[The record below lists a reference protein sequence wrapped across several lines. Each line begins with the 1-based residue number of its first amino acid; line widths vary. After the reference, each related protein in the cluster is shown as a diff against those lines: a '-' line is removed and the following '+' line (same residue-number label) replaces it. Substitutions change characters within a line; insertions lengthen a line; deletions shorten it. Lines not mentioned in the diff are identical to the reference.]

1 MKKYMYIV
9 LVMVLAAILFT
20 TFSNRATQDTALAE
34 ENIASGIY
42 EVANDVYHDTEI
54 GMSMARSYLNDTM
67 TVKITKDE
75 VLYTIGFSGT
85 DYMENYRIKVND
97 LEVPVEIV
105 DEDTEAGTITL
116 QVATTSLDD
125 QLKACIYVGPMERD
139 VEFGII
145 PNLATMSLV
154 EAIEEEAVVEET
166 AEEETMEDVQDN
178 ETVYAKEDSKTE
190 EKGIGKGILFAGAA
204 ILVVIIAGTIVIKRK
219 K

>member
-1 MKKYMYIV
+1 MKIINKIKIFMM
-9 LVMVLAAILFT
+9 MVLSIVIMG
-20 TFSNRATQDTALAE
+20 NINVYTALAE
-34 ENIASGIY
+34 ENIASGVY

>member
-1 MKKYMYIV
+1 MKIINKIKIFMM
-9 LVMVLAAILFT
+9 MVLSIVIMG
-20 TFSNRATQDTALAE
+20 NINVYTALAE

-85 DYMENYRIKVND
+85 DYMENYRVKVND
-97 LEVPVEIV
+97 VEVPVERVDGDGIV
-105 DEDTEAGTITL
+105 TL
-116 QVATTSLDD
+116 KVSATSLSDE
-125 QLKACIYVGPMERD
+125 LKACIYVGPMGRD

-145 PNLATMSLV
+145 PKLETMSLI
-154 EAIEEEAVVEET
+154 ESIEEESTEET
-166 AEEETMEDVQDN
+166 TENSASEEIQDN
-178 ETVYAKEDSKTE
+178 EIMPISENNNTE
-190 EKGIGKGILFAGAA
+190 ENSSISKVILFGGVA
-204 ILVVIIAGTIVIKRK
+204 ILVIGIVCTIMLKRK

>member
-1 MKKYMYIV
+1 MM
-9 LVMVLAAILFT
+9 MVLSIVIMG
-20 TFSNRATQDTALAE
+20 NINVYTALAE

-42 EVANDVYHDTEI
+42 EVENDVYHDTEI

-204 ILVVIIAGTIVIKRK
+204 ILVVIIEGTIVIKRK

>member
-1 MKKYMYIV
+1 MKIINKIKIFMM
-9 LVMVLAAILFT
+9 MVLSIVIMG
-20 TFSNRATQDTALAE
+20 NINVYTALAE

-85 DYMENYRIKVND
+85 DYMENYRVKVND
-97 LEVPVEIV
+97 VEVPVERVDGDGIV
-105 DEDTEAGTITL
+105 TL
-116 QVATTSLDD
+116 KVSATSLSDE
-125 QLKACIYVGPMERD
+125 LKACIYVGPMGRD

-145 PNLATMSLV
+145 PKLETMSLI
-154 EAIEEEAVVEET
+154 ESIEEESTEETTENSAIEEI
-166 AEEETMEDVQDN
+166 QDN
-178 ETVYAKEDSKTE
+178 EIMFISENNNTE
-190 EKGIGKGILFAGAA
+190 ENNSISKVILFGGVA
-204 ILVVIIAGTIVIKRK
+204 ILVIGIVCTIMLKRK

>member
-1 MKKYMYIV
+1 MKIINKIKIFMM
-9 LVMVLAAILFT
+9 MVLSIVIMG
-20 TFSNRATQDTALAE
+20 NINVYTALAE

-85 DYMENYRIKVND
+85 DYMENYRVKVND
-97 LEVPVEIV
+97 VEVPVERVDGDGIV
-105 DEDTEAGTITL
+105 TL
-116 QVATTSLDD
+116 KVSATSLSDE
-125 QLKACIYVGPMERD
+125 LKACIYVGPMGRD

-145 PNLATMSLV
+145 PKLETMSLI
-154 EAIEEEAVVEET
+154 ESIEEESTEETTENSAIEEI
-166 AEEETMEDVQDN
+166 QDN
-178 ETVYAKEDSKTE
+178 EIMPISENNNTE
-190 EKGIGKGILFAGAA
+190 ENNSISKVILFGGAA
-204 ILVVIIAGTIVIKRK
+204 ILVIGIVCTIMLKRK

>member
-1 MKKYMYIV
+1 MKIINKIKIFMM
-9 LVMVLAAILFT
+9 MVLSIVIMG
-20 TFSNRATQDTALAE
+20 NINVYTALAE

-54 GMSMARSYLNDTM
+54 GMSMVRSYLNDTM

>member
-1 MKKYMYIV
+1 MKIINKIKIFMM
-9 LVMVLAAILFT
+9 MVLSIVIMG
-20 TFSNRATQDTALAE
+20 NINVYTALAE

-190 EKGIGKGILFAGAA
+190 EKGIGKGILFDGSA

>member
-1 MKKYMYIV
+1 MKIINKIKIFMM
-9 LVMVLAAILFT
+9 MVLSIVIMG
-20 TFSNRATQDTALAE
+20 NINVYTALAE

-42 EVANDVYHDTEI
+42 EVANDVYNDTEI

>member
-1 MKKYMYIV
+1 M
-9 LVMVLAAILFT
+9 
-20 TFSNRATQDTALAE
+20 
-34 ENIASGIY
+34 
-42 EVANDVYHDTEI
+42 
-54 GMSMARSYLNDTM
+54 
-67 TVKITKDE
+67 
-75 VLYTIGFSGT
+75 
-85 DYMENYRIKVND
+85 
-97 LEVPVEIV
+97 
-105 DEDTEAGTITL
+105 
-116 QVATTSLDD
+116 ATTSLDD